1 MVLPTSYLLKILKMH
16 FCLLYITLL
25 LLPLV
30 GTTTAWSQASCPTSS
45 SSNCDGFPL
54 SRLDLSQQGGGN
66 LIEFV
71 FNEMSKYT
79 AGITYYGQSI
89 LRITASDTA
98 ASGNCA
104 WNLRMMVNNG
114 GFPTPPTEWVQN
126 TAYGTS
132 GSTPTIGLLEVRVT
146 NNCGTSPINGGW
158 QSFTLAQ
165 SGGQIVIIDDGGFVN
180 SAGIGGCG
188 GNGQV
193 NSAGSYLTSYGEFSF
208 IIDYRI
214 KPFFNYTP
222 GKYDLN
228 IKFCISESP

>member
-1 MVLPTSYLLKILKMH
+1 MH

-30 GTTTAWSQASCPTSS
+30 GTTTTWSQASCPTSS
-45 SSNCDGFPL
+45 SSNCDGYPL

-66 LIEFV
+66 LIEFE
-71 FNEMSKYT
+71 FNEISKYT
-79 AGITYYGQSI
+79 SGITYYGQSI

-98 ASGNCA
+98 ASGNCN
-104 WNLRMMVNNG
+104 WKLRMMVNNG
-114 GFPTPPTEWVQN
+114 GFPNPPTEWLQN
-126 TAYGTS
+126 IGYGTS
-132 GSTPTIGLLEVRVT
+132 GSLPTIGLLEVRVT
-146 NNCGTSPINGGW
+146 NNCQTSPINGD
-158 QSFTLAQ
+158 FKPFVLAQ
-165 SGGQIVIIDDGGFVN
+165 SGGQIVIIEDIGN
-180 SAGIGGCG
+180 INPAGIGGCG

-214 KPFFNYTP
+214 KPFFNYAP

-228 IKFCISESP
+228 IKFCISE